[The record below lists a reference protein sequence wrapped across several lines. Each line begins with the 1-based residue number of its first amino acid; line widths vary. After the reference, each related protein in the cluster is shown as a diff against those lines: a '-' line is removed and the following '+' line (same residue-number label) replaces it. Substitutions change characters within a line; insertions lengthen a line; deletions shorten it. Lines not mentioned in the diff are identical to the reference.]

1 MNSKMAYS
9 LTPVTSKAHRQR
21 TSIKKRTLNPEFN
34 ETLTF
39 IVPFKDLPK
48 KTLQIGV
55 YDHDLGK
62 HDDYIGESTRVRISM
77 IFSQISLHIGG
88 IVLSASA
95 KEDRGK
101 QWINCIENPGQTF
114 EVWHQLEL
122 DS

>member
-1 MNSKMAYS
+1 MRKFRQQHCCQRLWQDSS

-62 HDDYIGESTRVRISM
+62 HDDYIG
-77 IFSQISLHIGG
+77 G

>member
-1 MNSKMAYS
+1 MPHSSVS
-9 LTPVTSKAHRQR
+9 LTPVTSKAHRLR

-62 HDDYIGESTRVRISM
+62 HDDYIG
-77 IFSQISLHIGG
+77 G

-95 KEDRGK
+95 KDDRGR
-101 QWINCIENPGQTF
+101 QWINVIENPGQTF
-114 EVWHQLEL
+114 EVWHRLEL
-122 DS
+122 DG

>member
-1 MNSKMAYS
+1 MTRKDYEE
-9 LTPVTSKAHRQR
+9 TK
-21 TSIKKRTLNPEFN
+21 
-34 ETLTF
+34 TLTF

-62 HDDYIGESTRVRISM
+62 HDDYIG
-77 IFSQISLHIGG
+77 G

-95 KEDRGK
+95 KDDRGK
-101 QWINCIENPGQTF
+101 QWINCIENPGRTF
-114 EVWHQLEL
+114 EVWHYLEL